1 MFGKLFTDAQLR
13 TKDIDA
19 LKQLLRPQLDDYVVA
34 IKDVRAG
41 NRIFRGVKW
50 DARPD
55 AVAQLGYPPAAVAR
69 MGRANRDGQ
78 SAFYAS
84 LGGPAILFEL
94 KAKRGDLIALG
105 EWEITEPLW
114 MHNLGFD
121 EVALRALGDRLYPR
135 PQLTNLIPNETSR
148 NRKLRRKLSKAF
160 TENLTPE
167 NEYRYKQSIA
177 ITELLFDGASPLP
190 VHHPGGSRFPQ
201 AAGIVYPAMQMR
213 GAADTVMLF
222 PTYVDTSLKI
232 RTARYVLVED
242 CDLGCGSYS
251 VLNLAISK
259 SFSGGMIQWTEML
272 GDEKDRRSTI
282 AMEDDRWVLRNG
294 HGQIYFAH

>member
-1 MFGKLFTDAQLR
+1 MSGELFTDTQLR

-19 LKQLLRPQLDDYVVA
+19 LKRLLRPKLDDYVVA
-34 IKDVRAG
+34 IKDVRPG

-50 DARPD
+50 DTRPD
-55 AVAQLGYPPAAVAR
+55 AVSQLSYPPAGVIR
-69 MGRANRDGQ
+69 MGRANREGQ
-78 SAFYAS
+78 SVFYAS

-121 EVALRALGDRLYPR
+121 ETALRRLGDRLYPR
-135 PQLTNLIPNETSR
+135 PQLTNLIPNETKR

-177 ITELLFDGASPLP
+177 INELLFDGASPIP
-190 VHHPGGSRFPQ
+190 INPGGPRF
-201 AAGIVYPAMQMR
+201 AHVAGIVYPAMQMR
-213 GAADTVMLF
+213 GAADNVMLY
-222 PTYVDTSLKI
+222 PAYVDSSLKI
-232 RTARYVLVED
+232 STARYVVVED
-242 CDLGCGSYS
+242 CDQDRASYS

-259 SFSGGMIQWTEML
+259 LFSGGLIQWTETL
-272 GDEKDRRSTI
+272 GAEKDRRSTI
-282 AMEDDRWVLRNG
+282 AMEGDRWVLRDG
-294 HGQIYFAH
+294 HGQVYYTH